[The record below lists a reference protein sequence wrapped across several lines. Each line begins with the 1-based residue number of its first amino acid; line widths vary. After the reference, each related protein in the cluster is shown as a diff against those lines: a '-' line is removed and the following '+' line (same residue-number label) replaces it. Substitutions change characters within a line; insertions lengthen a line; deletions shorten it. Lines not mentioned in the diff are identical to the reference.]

1 MKAKR
6 RGDPFIALGNRN
18 RRQIVE
24 LLALEPRSVQ
34 ELADRL
40 PISRPAVSRHLKLLS
55 AAGIVADEQSG
66 TRRLYRLERA
76 HLAELWRDAAARF
89 KLFAE
94 NTRPAK
100 R

>member
-6 RGDPFIALGNRN
+6 RSDPFIALGNRN

-24 LLALEPRSVQ
+24 LLAAQPRSVQ

-76 HLAELWRDAAARF
+76 HLTEVWRDAAARF

-94 NTRPAK
+94 NTRQA
-100 R
+100 RR